1 MSTIEELLAD
11 EEAVQRGGRQL
22 SAELAQV
29 TGESGDALVHVRVDL
44 NGKPIA
50 LELSSQAMRL
60 TASELAER
68 IRAHAGHA
76 AGLALRAGLERVH
89 RDCGA
94 EVAVQAAE
102 RSPDIDVPA
111 LPPEMLPPAVGR
123 RDPAPAPVR
132 PAPAPAPT
140 PAASAPSDLDDDDDE
155 PFEYQPRS
163 DW

>member
-1 MSTIEELLAD
+1 MSTIEELLAE
-11 EEAVQRGGRQL
+11 EEAVQRGGRL

-29 TGESGDALVHVRVDL
+29 TAESGDELVHVRVDL

-50 LELSSQAMRL
+50 LELSDQAMRL
-60 TASELAER
+60 TAYQLAER
-68 IRAHAGHA
+68 IRGHAGHA

-94 EVAVQAAE
+94 EIAAVAAD
-102 RSPDIDVPA
+102 RSPAIDVPA
-111 LPPEMLPPAVGR
+111 PPPPAAAGPATGR
-123 RDPAPAPVR
+123 HAPPARPRLASTPV
-132 PAPAPAPT
+132 
-140 PAASAPSDLDDDDDE
+140 PAAPSASHFDDDDDDE